1 MGGHVSRMARAL
13 ALALARMVPPAFCR
27 GPRWPGCFPQNHL
40 LALCLGAKGS
50 QPHPSFLLFLFPSG
64 SVPHSFPMS
73 TLSLLLPHPS
83 VPTRVCL
90 FFQILGATPTRIDP
104 LSSSVWEAIR
114 ALPCLLLNLGRVQN
128 KSEITQKPVPK
139 MCVCAHV
146 GQEYHRSLWQPEGT
160 GHGAEAQRTCSV
172 TGNSANRE

>member
-1 MGGHVSRMARAL
+1 MCPG
-13 ALALARMVPPAFCR
+13 
-27 GPRWPGCFPQNHL
+27 WPGHWPWHWLGWCL
-40 LALCLGAKGS
+40 LPSVGDPGGLGVSHKTTCLPCVCLGAKGS

-73 TLSLLLPHPS
+73 TLPLLLPHPS

-160 GHGAEAQRTCSV
+160 GHRAEAQRTCSV